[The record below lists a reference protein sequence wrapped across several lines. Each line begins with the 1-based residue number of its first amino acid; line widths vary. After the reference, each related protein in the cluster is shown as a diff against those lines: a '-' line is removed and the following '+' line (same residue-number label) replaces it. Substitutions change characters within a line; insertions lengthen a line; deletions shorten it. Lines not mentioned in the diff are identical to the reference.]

1 MASWNTPLPN
11 IPETDYGPAFEP
23 TIIAAIK
30 ELRAAIKELRAAIDG
45 QTTPAAPTVDALG
58 GATDIGKNILKARDA
73 AAVRTLLNVAEKP
86 AA

>member
-1 MASWNTPLPN
+1 MEWKTKLPN
-11 IPETDYGPAFEP
+11 IPEDKYGPAFAQ
-23 TIIAAIK
+23 TIIAAIN
-30 ELRAAIKELRAAIDG
+30 ELRAAIG
-45 QTTPAAPTVDALG
+45 GTTAPEATTVDTLG

>member
-1 MASWNTPLPN
+1 MSAKFI
-11 IPETDYGPAFEP
+11 IPYGNRFLFEGAYS
-23 TIIAAIK
+23 ISYIVFY
-30 ELRAAIKELRAAIDG
+30 ELRAAIG
-45 QTTPAAPTVDALG
+45 GTTAPEATTVDTLG

>member
-1 MASWNTPLPN
+1 MEWKTKLPN
-11 IPETDYGPAFEP
+11 IPKDKYGHAFEP
-23 TIIAAIK
+23 TIIAAIN
-30 ELRAAIKELRAAIDG
+30 ELRAAIG
-45 QTTPAAPTVDALG
+45 GTTAPEATTVDTLG

>member
-1 MASWNTPLPN
+1 MEWKTKLPN
-11 IPETDYGPAFEP
+11 IPQDTYGPAFEP
-23 TIIAAIK
+23 TIIAAIN
-30 ELRAAIKELRAAIDG
+30 ELRAAIG
-45 QTTPAAPTVDALG
+45 GTTAPEATTVDTLG

>member
-1 MASWNTPLPN
+1 MEWKTKLPN
-11 IPETDYGPAFEP
+11 IPKDTYGPAFEP
-23 TIIAAIK
+23 TIIAAIN
-30 ELRAAIKELRAAIDG
+30 ELRAAIG
-45 QTTPAAPTVDALG
+45 GTTAPEATAVDTLG